1 MVNFDFNVSSCVDDK
16 SVVNDVNDG
25 NVIDSRPTVPPLRD
39 ASMADSPPT
48 LSYRDPTEDN
58 RVVV

>member
-25 NVIDSRPTVPPLRD
+25 KEIDSRPTVPPLRD